1 MKLASLLG
9 NMRGLLSSS
18 LAQKDLRGAFW
29 TLMENRLAHCTE
41 HLRKA
46 VRHLAHSSDAPQ
58 EKLKNMYED
67 TRFGG
72 ICEDD
77 FPGGSLRDDFLTIRG
92 SLVKTCE
99 PQVVVN
105 IAAMSDEQALEVMQK
120 ICSLSQAAAYALGRQ
135 SNAG

>member
-1 MKLASLLG
+1 MDEHLA
-9 NMRGLLSSS
+9 RC
-18 LAQKDLRGAFW
+18 A
-29 TLMENRLAHCTE
+29 E

-46 VRHLAHSSDAPQ
+46 VLHLASSSDTPQ

-67 TRFGG
+67 TRFGS

-77 FPGGSLRDDFLTIRG
+77 FPSVSLRNDFLTIRG

-99 PQVVVN
+99 SQVEVN

-135 SNAG
+135 SNSEERRTRNDR